1 MAAQIRLQVTD
12 QLTGKDTLV
21 TLSMHDAQK
30 LYRSLRELIG
40 DVQYQARPG
49 ELITLPPVRLKV
61 G

>member
-1 MAAQIRLQVTD
+1 MAAIRLQITD
-12 QLTGKDTLV
+12 QTTGKDSII

-30 LYRSLRELIG
+30 LYRSLRELVG

-49 ELITLPPVRLKV
+49 ELVTIPDAYLKF